1 MNDPNGIRHVEET
14 PDIPEPNHGLPV
26 NDEDLALLLQVIT
39 DQPINEQTSKPQ
51 LNILTNSLI
60 PEDFLISEDDS
71 TDKMNNLRISLQ
83 QTEERNNL
91 LISAAIDSIQLQA
104 TQEELALEPDV
115 DRLYTTYESYRLE
128 VPQDADTTRDLKD
141 TNILILQ
148 ATVKITELESELQI
162 LDEEQQELGGEDEIK
177 ASIDQLNGIIDLKG
191 HATEEETK
199 TLNELYDKWNR
210 HYELKFAK
218 LAKAREIQKFNY
230 RKKELGFI
238 RQKLIVSTEGDVTRN
253 VIRNGDDNLK
263 EIISDGFLIKTIR
276 QKYIQDHVLGEIESA
291 FNDGIMSENEIR
303 GMFNLINDYVK
314 NVDGQNAVERTAQ
327 EAELKRLFSKHT
339 NLKKTE
345 LFFHIIKEGWDG
357 SAISILTKQT
367 SMNQIKELQ
376 GRVDEQVEGERLRDL
391 LSTNREVRNLFKES
405 WSNTQLYHAYLP
417 FKMQDLYVHDNTL
430 GVPFTS
436 IWQTTRET
444 LQANDLMAT
453 ELSQIDEK
461 LQHNIIVEI
470 LDGKTHSLREL
481 EYFDSPQVIRILF
494 ILSTSNKDFFSSGE
508 SFRMLSQIYESD
520 RWNEVRDNAI
530 SMYPNLKG
538 CIELFESKNQES
550 NPNNV
555 IIKNLLRSE
564 LATELIDIIQNPDDK
579 KYARLA
585 SQSLGL
591 ESLLNVLID
600 NGKVDI
606 NSVPHIKLII
616 EGLNSQNRAMLE
628 DQSIIEDD
636 LSKFKFHQSL
646 VEALSNQVLDEQNV
660 DNSVLAKFEA
670 ISKFINIEL
679 KDVEI
684 DSKTIF
690 SVFSGKALG
699 FDNEVELLTFL
710 DTIRT
715 HPVLLSNQSLFE
727 NYCTLY
733 KTESS
738 LQYVQLLE
746 DWKDK
751 PEDLGAIYKAVEY
764 GYIRAEEALTLND
777 RIGKLNL
784 GTVALNLSLEFP
796 ELFIR
801 ETEGVE
807 LLQKLVIDGID
818 NIGHDNDVLLGKYLI
833 SIKRAENIRFNR
845 FIDLLIQID
854 IQQINSLLDQPDKGR
869 KDLNWKQAFLA
880 QGLIATGIV
889 DQNYE
894 LSPTAIKKLEGLVSE
909 DGFDDNNLRNLRDE
923 YLDLL
928 ENGDLANPTGSLMR
942 SSEII
947 YLIAEQRNLTQIAT
961 LGSFINAVVVN
972 SAIETTSPRTTKEIQ
987 QGLLAMERKMNEGK
1001 WANLEKSY
1009 FYDISKKILETSPS
1023 LFSSYLELMQSM
1035 PKNELKTFVKE
1046 VYPLF
1051 NTKLIL
1057 LQSDSKPNHLRNLII
1072 IREDVRSFH
1081 SAMAKGET
1089 DGEQKRQQLTEE
1101 IVGLVKER
1109 YGINDLPET
1118 LSSEQYRSINN
1129 FAMYLTNME
1138 GRTELK
1144 ENILALYLSLTLKGE
1159 WKQLRDGHKIN
1170 PFDFLKEDK
1179 ALSLEPVIRSQ
1190 QIVNSRIYEILGV
1203 EAESQ
1208 ERFQSILQS
1217 DERVHSE
1224 GMVQTTDV
1232 KLMNLISNL
1241 RIFDDPD
1248 IFSDELDLVRYSLL
1262 DKYGDKTT
1270 NKSIAMIYRNLLNG
1284 GVTLG
1289 EEEQQIRTEIED
1301 VLKKSGLEFTAENLK
1316 KYFQQGL
1323 IPFANIYKIRQIITE
1338 SDVER
1343 KIEDLRQT
1351 LLPPLEII
1359 EIFSKLGEDFR
1370 PQSGAMALTQD
1381 ISYLE
1386 NLIVKK
1392 ENELTQ
1398 TELDEISKYL
1408 IPIREQL
1415 IKLEEINLILAG
1427 KAKPYNEADDSVR
1440 GDLLKTQFKLV
1451 DEIVKSKNEIE
1462 PLMSAS
1468 TNDLNTIIENLRACL
1483 SCKTDG
1489 ANNSTNLTFGESYK
1503 FYLYT
1508 AAASKKEGSI
1518 ADQIVYFLPIK
1529 KSEDEYEMSF
1539 VFDQVYGSSTPLI
1552 LSNHVNTIIAKM
1564 TKLREVFPDMQLS
1577 IFIPKKTLTSVG
1589 TSAKILQEQYLSS
1602 DLIVSEE
1609 LLTVAVPKSEF
1620 GDHYVEFGGD
1630 AREPGNREA
1639 EGIMLRM
1646 L

>member
-1 MNDPNGIRHVEET
+1 MNDSIVIREGAET
-14 PDIPEPNHGLPV
+14 ADMPEQDPPPAVDN
-26 NDEDLALLLQVIT
+26 EALALFLEAIT
-39 DQPINEQTSKPQ
+39 EEPVSEATPKPK
-51 LNILTNSLI
+51 LNIVEKSLI
-60 PEDFLISEDDS
+60 PEEFLLSEDDS
-71 TDKMNNLRISLQ
+71 TGKMNKLRTSLQ
-83 QTEERNNL
+83 QTEERNKL

-104 TQEELALEPDV
+104 TPEELALEPDV

-128 VPQDADTTRDLKD
+128 IPQDADTTRDLKD
-141 TNILILQ
+141 TNVLILQ

-177 ASIDQLNGIIDLKG
+177 ASIDQLNGIIDLKE

-230 RKKELGFI
+230 RKNKLDFI

-253 VIRNGDDNLK
+253 VIRNGNDNLK

-303 GMFNLINDYVK
+303 GMFNLLNDYVK
-314 NVDGQNAVERTAQ
+314 NVDGQNAIERTAQ
-327 EAELKRLFSKHT
+327 EVELKRLFSKHT

-430 GVPFTS
+430 SVPFTS

-481 EYFDSPQVIRILF
+481 EYFYSPQVIRILF

-600 NGKVDI
+600 NGKVHI

-628 DQSIIEDD
+628 DPSIIEDD
-636 LSKFKFHQSL
+636 LSKFKFHQAL

-777 RIGKLNL
+777 KIGKLNL

-880 QGLIATGIV
+880 QGIIATGVV
-889 DQNYE
+889 DDNFK
-894 LSPTAIKKLEGLVSE
+894 LSPTALKKLEGLVSE
-909 DGFDDNNLRNLRDE
+909 DGLNDNHLRYLRDE

-942 SSEII
+942 STEILPI
-947 YLIAEQRNLTQIAT
+947 LAEQINLTQIAT
-961 LGSFINAVVVN
+961 LGSFVRAITVN
-972 SAIETTSPRTTKEIQ
+972 SAIETTSPRTTREIQ
-987 QGLLAMERKMNEGK
+987 QGLLIMEGKMKEAK

-1009 FYDISKKILETSPS
+1009 FYDISKKILDTSPS
-1023 LFSSYLELMQSM
+1023 LFSSYLELMHSM
-1035 PKNELKTFVKE
+1035 SKNELKTFVKE

-1057 LQSDSKPNHLRNLII
+1057 LQSDSEPDHIRNLVI

-1081 SAMAKGET
+1081 SALAKGET
-1089 DGEQKRQQLTEE
+1089 DGEQKRQQLTAE
-1101 IVGLVKER
+1101 IVGLVRER
-1109 YGINDLPET
+1109 YGIKDLPET
-1118 LSSEQYRSINN
+1118 LTSVQYRSINN

-1144 ENILALYLSLTLKGE
+1144 ENILALYLALTLKGE
-1159 WKQLRDGHKIN
+1159 WKQLRSGNNIN
-1170 PFDFLKEDK
+1170 PQVLLKEDK
-1179 ALSLEPVIRSQ
+1179 ALTLEPVVRSQ
-1190 QIVNSRIYEILGV
+1190 EIVNSRIYGILGV
-1203 EAESQ
+1203 EAESR
-1208 ERFQSILQS
+1208 ERFQAILQS
-1217 DERVHSE
+1217 DEMVRSE

-1248 IFSDELDLVRYSLL
+1248 IFSDELDLVRYNLL
-1262 DKYGDKTT
+1262 GKYGDKTL
-1270 NKSIAMIYRNLLNG
+1270 NKSVAMIYRSLLNG
-1284 GVTLG
+1284 SVTLG
-1289 EEEQQIRTEIED
+1289 EEEQQIQTEIEAI
-1301 VLKKSGLEFTAENLK
+1301 LKKSNLEFTPENVK
-1316 KYFQQGL
+1316 RYFQQGL
-1323 IPFANIYKIRQIITE
+1323 IPFVNIYKIKQTIVE
-1338 SDVER
+1338 GDVER
-1343 KIEDLRQT
+1343 RIEDLRQS
-1351 LLPPLEII
+1351 LLPPSKII
-1359 EIFSKLGEDFR
+1359 DIFSKLGEDFR

-1381 ISYLE
+1381 VSFLE
-1386 NLIVKK
+1386 NLVVKK
-1392 ENELTQ
+1392 EDDLTQ
-1398 TELDEISKYL
+1398 EELDEISNYL
-1408 IPIREQL
+1408 APIREQL
-1415 IKLEEINLILAG
+1415 IELEEINVILAG
-1427 KAKPYNEADDSVR
+1427 KTKPYNDTDDSVR
-1440 GDLLKTQFKLV
+1440 GDLLKTQIKMI

-1462 PLMSAS
+1462 PLVSTS

-1483 SCKTDG
+1483 SCKT
-1489 ANNSTNLTFGESYK
+1489 AEINNSTNLTFGESYK

-1508 AAASKKEGSI
+1508 AAASQSEGSI
-1518 ADQIVYFLPIK
+1518 ADQIVYFVPVK
-1529 KSEDEYEMSF
+1529 KSGEEDEMSF

-1564 TKLREVFPDMQLS
+1564 TKLREAFPDMKLS
-1577 IFIPKKTLTSVG
+1577 IFIPKNTLTSVG
-1589 TSAKILQEQYLSS
+1589 TSAEILKDQYLTS
-1602 DLIVSEE
+1602 DLTVSDES
-1609 LLTVAVPKSEF
+1609 LTVDIPQSEF
-1620 GDHYVEFGGD
+1620 GDHYVEFGGE
-1630 AREPGNREA
+1630 AREPGQREVQ
-1639 EGIMLRM
+1639 GVMLRM